1 MNVFLHK
8 IFRFTFQNV
17 LDKIVLNFFVGGSS
31 ITDNRAW
38 CPAVFLRH
46 FLFQSMGVCSLFL
59 ALESIKLQP
68 LCNIIHQ
75 HMKMN
80 NMHISS
86 SMYLKPNPPFFPWFN
101 LKIFSILRAN
111 VQWLLLN
118 LNVWMFEFHFFGGL
132 HFTYPIYINNK
143 DNKCPLC
150 QKYRASKQCFRPWPT
165 SKSDNLI
172 KVGVSRTFA
181 WDLNKWSSL

>member
-86 SMYLKPNPPFFPWFN
+86 SMYLKSNPPFFYDLISNVFKFESKYSVITAEFECLMQKWNYFKSTYN
-101 LKIFSILRAN
+101 FLMGYISSTLSTLHCALNSWKSFKEVMHLNFAIFHCKPN
-111 VQWLLLN
+111 
-118 LNVWMFEFHFFGGL
+118 
-132 HFTYPIYINNK
+132 
-143 DNKCPLC
+143 
-150 QKYRASKQCFRPWPT
+150 
-165 SKSDNLI
+165 
-172 KVGVSRTFA
+172 
-181 WDLNKWSSL
+181 WSWWNTKN

>member
-1 MNVFLHK
+1 MPGMLYTTYSLDCCTILTTIIYKNLFGSWWFFCTK
-8 IFRFTFQNV
+8 IIRFTFSI
-17 LDKIVLNFFVGGSS
+17 LDMSLTKVVLNLFSVGGSS
-31 ITDNRAW
+31 ITDNRAG

-86 SMYLKPNPPFFPWFN
+86 SMYLKSNPPCFYDLISNIFN
-101 LKIFSILRAN
+101 
-111 VQWLLLN
+111 
-118 LNVWMFEFHFFGGL
+118 FE
-132 HFTYPIYINNK
+132 
-143 DNKCPLC
+143 
-150 QKYRASKQCFRPWPT
+150 
-165 SKSDNLI
+165 SKSSVITAEFECLM
-172 KVGVSRTFA
+172 
-181 WDLNKWSSL
+181 